1 MVLTFPGICVG
12 TRLLITDSART
23 ARYGSVKVGRRHG
36 HRLEMPLK
44 LLRAWGDTDTA
55 HVVKG
60 ICERQIAYSS
70 LEREICLV
78 GVKQIMLLIAI
89 IMLTYHLLWPFLVL
103 AYLLVNI
110 SCYLLQLSLVL
121 QTCN

>member
-12 TRLLITDSART
+12 TRLLITDSARI

-36 HRLEMPLK
+36 HRLEIPLE
-44 LLRAWGDTDTA
+44 LLRAWGDMT

-60 ICERQIAYSS
+60 ICERQIAHSS

-89 IMLTYHLLWPFLVL
+89 IMLTYHLLWSFLVL

-121 QTCN
+121 QTGN

>member
-1 MVLTFPGICVG
+1 MCLERDWMIKKIRAGGMIVHRHTHY
-12 TRLLITDSART
+12 TDSIRT

-60 ICERQIAYSS
+60 ICERQIAHSS

-78 GVKQIMLLIAI
+78 GVKQ
-89 IMLTYHLLWPFLVL
+89 TE
-103 AYLLVNI
+103 
-110 SCYLLQLSLVL
+110 SQSLYIRR
-121 QTCN
+121 TWEGFR

>member
-1 MVLTFPGICVG
+1 MVLTFLGICVG
-12 TRLLITDSART
+12 TRLLITDSVRT
-23 ARYGSVKVGRRHG
+23 ARYGSVKVGRRHR
-36 HRLEMPLK
+36 HRIEIPLEI
-44 LLRAWGDTDTA
+44 LRAWGNTT

-60 ICERQIAYSS
+60 ICERQIAHSS
-70 LEREICLV
+70 LETEICLV

-89 IMLTYHLLWPFLVL
+89 IMLTYHLLWSFLVL

-121 QTCN
+121 QTGN